1 MVHTEH
7 TTENSRWDLNM
18 GVWSAV
24 TESLREE
31 NGVSK
36 LVPGVLLCSQ
46 SFHSYKEA
54 LATVAMGPSA
64 SRES

>member
-31 NGVSK
+31 NGTSKFQYTAYRLVSLY
-36 LVPGVLLCSQ
+36 LVCCYTARASI
-46 SFHSYKEA
+46 
-54 LATVAMGPSA
+54 ATRKP
-64 SRES
+64 